1 MRQLDKILVHPLKEI
16 NLAGGDVL
24 HALKQSDQGYKNFGE
39 VYFSKIKF
47 NAVKA
52 WKFHKKMSLN
62 LVVPIGN
69 VKFVF
74 FDEHESKFRE
84 IIIGQTNYKRIFVP
98 PKIWFGF
105 KGLKKPSSLI
115 LNLADTIHNKNEQ
128 NIRDTKYFNYNWNK
142 K

>member
-1 MRQLDKILVHPLKEI
+1 MRVFRGKEMNKIKET
-16 NLAGGDVL
+16 
-24 HALKQSDQGYKNFGE
+24 
-39 VYFSKIKF
+39 YFSVIYF
-47 NAVKA
+47 NKVKA

-62 LVVPIGN
+62 LLVSKGKVR
-69 VKFVF
+69 FVF
-74 FDEHESKFRE
+74 FFKNKFKIIEDDENKKLLLK
-84 IIIGQTNYKRIFVP
+84 IP

-128 NIRDTKYFNYNWNK
+128 IVRDIKYFNYNWNK

>member
-1 MRQLDKILVHPLKEI
+1 MANKKLKNIKLQKLKTFNSKDGNVTRVLRGKEMNKIKEAYFSEI
-16 NLAGGDVL
+16 NYN
-24 HALKQSDQGYKNFGE
+24 K
-39 VYFSKIKF
+39 
-47 NAVKA
+47 VKA

-62 LVVPIGN
+62 LFVSRGKVR
-69 VKFVF
+69 FVF
-74 FDEHESKFRE
+74 FFKNRFKIVEIDEKKK
-84 IIIGQTNYKRIFVP
+84 ILLKIP

-128 NIRDTKYFNYNWNK
+128 NIRDIKYFNYNWNK